1 MLNLLRHF
9 STDLDLRLS
18 LLPSLGHSASSKTFR
33 RSPRQKG
40 FFQRLF
46 EVDGRWPEPP
56 TDVELPRSDV
66 EPPQP
71 TEVQDKSEQIAELM
85 QRGAARLEEQDFAG
99 ARDCYQQVLQLQPDQ
114 ADACQYLA
122 EILAQQGD
130 LETAATYYR
139 RAIDLAN
146 DLAQQSQP
154 NGSTADLSES
164 RQPEPSKQQSESRSA
179 CRTKQTELP
188 WFEQVSFYLQQ
199 AMVSCNAGDW
209 SEAHTAC
216 QTAIQQLEPEAS
228 MAYLL
233 LGRSL
238 QGQRQLAAAE
248 QAYRKAL
255 MLQPNQAEA
264 YARLGSLYAE
274 QQRWSDAA
282 QQYQTAV
289 QLDPNF
295 AGAYWKL
302 AEVWQQLQQ
311 EDQAVLCWS
320 KAFQLQPT
328 WADAAT
334 CYRLAHRLV
343 RVGQF
348 EQAQVYF
355 RRAIQQNAALAEA
368 YLELGQL
375 LHQQGDHQTAAD
387 CYRQG
392 LRHCPD
398 ALDLYHQLGDEL
410 VTLQH
415 WQEALIYYQ
424 QLLKASPDCIEAIS
438 GLYTCYSQLEQWEA
452 ALVYAQ
458 KRVEQQP
465 AVAHHWHQLGD
476 NFSRLNRW
484 QEAIPAYERAIGLDP
499 TFSWSHNNL
508 ADALLHLEQWQ
519 VAVNPLR
526 TAIVLN
532 PDFVWSHHNLG
543 EALAHLEDW
552 DGAIDAYRSA
562 LALQPDLPHTAGRLA
577 DMLQRRAVMDRTN
590 AFAYYQKAIQQ
601 NPTEP
606 DHYYK
611 ALELQP
617 NSVDLYLGLTE
628 ALLAQERLDEA
639 VTCCQIARQLDP
651 EDDRVIARLKDLFQ
665 LQRQKRQPRF
675 GNQQDYERWMERYT
689 PTAEMLKQMTVT
701 AQSWLYQPVVSIV
714 MPVYNPPLA
723 FLRAAIESVL
733 AQAYP
738 HWELC
743 IADDASDDLE
753 VLELLSQFA
762 AQDSRI
768 KVTFRERN
776 GHISA
781 ASNSA
786 LELARGEYIALLD
799 QDDLLAPE
807 ALYEVV
813 ALLNQHPQAD
823 LIYSDEDKLN
833 DQGQRVQPFFK
844 PDWCPDSF
852 LSRMYTCHLGVYRR
866 SLVEAIGGF
875 RTGFEGSQ
883 DYDLVLR
890 LTEQTQQIF
899 HLPRVLYHW
908 RHHASSAAS
917 STTAKPYA
925 ATAAQR
931 ALLEACQ
938 RRGEPARE
946 VVVNPETP
954 GVYLVR
960 YQLQHHPLVS
970 IIIPT
975 RNLGSVL
982 DQCLQSIFEKTTYP
996 HYEVILIDN
1005 GSDELET
1012 LQLIADW
1019 ETRQPDRLK
1028 CYSLNIPFNYSQINN
1043 LAVSEA
1049 AGDHLLFLNN
1059 DIEVIAPDWIEA
1071 MVEQAQRPSVGAVG
1085 ALLLYPDQT
1094 VQHAGVVLG
1103 IGGVAGHS
1111 HKYFPNG
1118 QTGYFS
1124 QLAAVNNYSA
1134 VTGACLMC
1142 RREVFE
1148 QVGGFDESLAIA
1160 FNDVDLCLRIRQA
1173 GYNNLS
1179 LPHAR
1184 LYHHESR
1191 SRGTEDTPEKR
1202 SRFYYEL
1209 DYMKQKWADLLQ
1221 QDPCYSPHLSL
1232 EREDYSIRL

>member
-1 MLNLLRHF
+1 MLNPLRHF
-9 STDLDLRLS
+9 STSFDLRLS
-18 LLPSLGHSASSKTFR
+18 LPASPGHTASRQSHR

-46 EVDGRWPEPP
+46 EVDGRWPEQPSTP
-56 TDVELPRSDV
+56 EPAKPSDV
-66 EPPQP
+66 PVGKP
-71 TEVQDKSEQIAELM
+71 DQIENLM
-85 QRGAARLEEQDFAG
+85 QQGAACLQHQDLAG
-99 ARDCYQQVLQLQPDQ
+99 AKECYQQVLQLQPDQ
-114 ADACQYLA
+114 AEVCQYLA
-122 EILAQQGD
+122 EILTRQGD

-139 RAIDLAN
+139 KAIDLAE
-146 DLAQQSQP
+146 Q
-154 NGSTADLSES
+154 T
-164 RQPEPSKQQSESRSA
+164 QPEFSNLPESKQTEPQQPEMKPAPRK
-179 CRTKQTELP
+179 KQTELP

-199 AMVSCNAGDW
+199 AMVSCTAGDW

-238 QGQRQLAAAE
+238 QGQGQLAEAE

-255 MLQPNQAEA
+255 ILQPQQAEA

-274 QQRWSDAA
+274 QQRWPEAA

-289 QLDPNF
+289 QIDLNF

-311 EDQAVLCWS
+311 EEPAVRCWAE
-320 KAFQLQPT
+320 AFRLQPT
-328 WADAAT
+328 WADATT

-343 RVGQF
+343 RVGLF
-348 EQAQVYF
+348 ESAQVYF
-355 RRAIQQNAALAEA
+355 RRAIQQNAAMAEA

-375 LHQQGDHQTAAD
+375 LHQQGDAQTAAD

-392 LRHCPD
+392 LRYCPD
-398 ALDLYHQLGDEL
+398 RLDLYSCLGDEL

-415 WQEALIYYQ
+415 WQEALTSYQ
-424 QLLKASPDCIEAIS
+424 QLLKASPNCLAAIR
-438 GLYTCYSQLEQWEA
+438 GLRTCYSQLEQWEET
-452 ALVYAQ
+452 LIYAQ
-458 KRVEQQP
+458 KLVEQEP
-465 AVAHHWHQLGD
+465 GVADHWHQLGD
-476 NFSRLNRW
+476 VLNRLNRW
-484 QEAIPAYERAIGLDP
+484 SEAIPAYEQAIVLNP

-519 VAVNPLR
+519 AAVNPLR

-543 EALAHLEDW
+543 EALTHLEDW

-562 LALQPDLPHTAGRLA
+562 LALQPDLPYTAGRLA
-577 DMLQRRAVMDRTN
+577 DALQQRAVMDRTN
-590 AFAYYQKAIQQ
+590 AFVYYQKAIQQ
-601 NPTEP
+601 NPTDPE
-606 DHYYK
+606 HYYR

-617 NSVDLYLGLTE
+617 HSVDLYLGLTE
-628 ALLAQERLDEA
+628 ALLTQERLDEA
-639 VTCCQIARQLDP
+639 ITSCQIARQLDP
-651 EDDRVIARLKDLFQ
+651 EDTRLTARLKDLLL

-675 GNQQDYERWMERYT
+675 GNQQDYERWMERHT
-689 PTAEMLKQMTVT
+689 PTAAMLKQMTVT
-701 AQSWLYQPVVSIV
+701 ARSWSYQPVISIL

-733 AQAYP
+733 AQAYAN
-738 HWELC
+738 WELC

-768 KVTFRERN
+768 KVTFRSCN

-786 LELARGEYIALLD
+786 LALASGEYIALLD
-799 QDDLLAPE
+799 HDDVLAPE

-813 ALLNQHPQAD
+813 SLLNQHPQAD

-866 SLVEAIGGF
+866 SLVNAIGGF

-899 HLPRVLYHW
+899 HIPKVLYHW
-908 RHHASSAAS
+908 RNHASSAAS
-917 STTAKPYA
+917 SATIKPYA
-925 ATAAQR
+925 ETAAQR

-960 YQLQHHPLVS
+960 YQLREYPLVS

-975 RNLGSVL
+975 RNLGEIL
-982 DQCLQSIFEKTTYP
+982 DQCLRSIFEKTTYP
-996 HYEVILIDN
+996 NYEVILIDN

-1019 ETRQPDRLK
+1019 EAHQPDRLK

-1049 AGDHLLFLNN
+1049 TGDYLLFLNN
-1059 DIEVIAPDWIEA
+1059 DIEVIEPDWIEA

-1085 ALLLYPDQT
+1085 ALLLYPDHT

-1111 HKYFPNG
+1111 HKYFPDE

-1124 QLAAVNNYSA
+1124 QLVAVNNYSA

-1160 FNDVDLCLRIRQA
+1160 FNDVDLCLRMRQA
-1173 GYNNLS
+1173 GYHNLS

-1184 LYHHESR
+1184 LYHHESK
-1191 SRGTEDTPEKR
+1191 SRGTEDTSEKQR
-1202 SRFYYEL
+1202 RFQQEL
-1209 DYMKQKWADLLQ
+1209 ELMKQKWGSVLQ